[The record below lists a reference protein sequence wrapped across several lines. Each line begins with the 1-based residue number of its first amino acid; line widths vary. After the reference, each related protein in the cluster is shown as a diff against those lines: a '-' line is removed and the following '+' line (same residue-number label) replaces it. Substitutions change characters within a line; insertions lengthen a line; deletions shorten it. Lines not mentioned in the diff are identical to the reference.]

1 MTDQSQS
8 APQVYDRTTIVLH
21 WTTAILVAIQFLI
34 GRTTNFLPRGPLR
47 VDIWSVHVL
56 FGFALAGALVLGRL
70 WRATHG
76 RQLPPL
82 NRGVLHFA
90 AVATH
95 RLPDL
100 LLVAIVALGIANVF
114 AHGFPLFND
123 WHFPKLGGEF
133 MRSINAWHG
142 LIANIIIAVALLHA
156 GAALFHRYVIN
167 DGVLRRMWPDLGPR
181 HPHLSLSR
189 AEEKTPRGGKYL
201 GVPRDNSTRS

>member
-1 MTDQSQS
+1 MTDQSQT
-8 APQVYDRTTIVLH
+8 APQIYDRTTIMLH
-21 WTTAILVAIQFLI
+21 WTTAILVAIQFLV

-56 FGFALAGALVLGRL
+56 FGFALAGVLILGRL
-70 WRATHG
+70 WRATQG

-82 NRGVLHFA
+82 NHGVLHLA

-95 RLPDL
+95 RLLDL

-114 AHGFPLFND
+114 AHGFPLFNY
-123 WHFPKLGGEF
+123 WHFPKLGGDF

-142 LIANIIIAVALLHA
+142 LLANIIIAVALLHA

-167 DGVLRRMWPDLGPR
+167 DGVLRRMWPGLGAR

-189 AEEKTPRGGKYL
+189 AEAKTPSGGK
-201 GVPRDNSTRS
+201 